1 MKLFYEQTTRIV
13 LEDDDDAGDLY
24 DEIGKYSEESRV
36 RIVNGA
42 LEITGTRY
50 EP

>member
-1 MKLFYEQTTRIV
+1 MKLSYEQTTRIV
-13 LEDDDDAGDLY
+13 LEDGDDASDLY
-24 DEIGKYSEESRV
+24 DEIGNHSGESRV